1 MKTIPV
7 YLKERSYN
15 VIISSGCFR
24 NEAASRISE
33 LVSQKEKIAIVSDE
47 NVWEL
52 YGNSLL
58 IELER
63 KGFSCFPAIIRPGE
77 SSKDMQSLGRILDIF
92 AQKGLGRGGL
102 VVALGGGVAC
112 DVAGFAAA
120 CWMRGVHYMQI
131 PTSLL
136 AMVTSSVG
144 GNTAI
149 DIPAGK
155 NLIGA
160 FHQPSLVIVDPAL
173 LATLP
178 HKEFS
183 IGMAEVIRYGAIQS
197 KILFNNIES
206 TRYEVYTPELID
218 IITDCIRI
226 KTKIVSGDELD
237 SGRRELLN
245 FGHTFGHAIELKYG
259 YFRYPHGMA
268 VVEGMHISA
277 LYGESAGITGPG
289 TAERLEA
296 IFREYGLECKES
308 ADNLYYYVKQ
318 DKKVL
323 GDALKLVLLKEIGK
337 AEIFEIPLTEIEE
350 QLEEI

>member
-1 MKTIPV
+1 MKTIPI
-7 YLKERSYN
+7 YLKERAYD
-15 VIISSGCFR
+15 VIVARDCFR

-33 LVSQKEKIAIVSDE
+33 LVSPNEKVAIVSDL

-52 YGNSLL
+52 YGASLL
-58 IELER
+58 NELNR
-63 KGFSCFPAIIRPGE
+63 NGISCFPAIIQPGE
-77 SSKDMQSLGRILDIF
+77 SSKDMHALGQILEVF
-92 AQKGLGRGGL
+92 AQRGLGRGGL

-120 CWMRGVHYMQI
+120 CWLRGIHHIQI

-160 FHQPSLVIVDPAL
+160 FHQPSLVMVDPAL

-178 HKEFS
+178 GEEFS
-183 IGMAEVIRYGAIQS
+183 KGMAEVIKYGAIQS
-197 KILFNNIES
+197 KILFNNIEAN
-206 TRYEVYTPELID
+206 RYDVDTPEITD
-218 IITDCIRI
+218 IITDCVRI
-226 KTKIVSGDELD
+226 KAKIVSGDELET
-237 SGRRELLN
+237 GRRELLN
-245 FGHTFGHAIELKYG
+245 FGHTFGHAIEMKYG
-259 YFRYPHGMA
+259 YYRYPHGMA

-277 LYGESAGITGPG
+277 IYGESAGITIPG

-296 IFREYGLECKES
+296 VFREYGLECKES

-323 GDALKLVLLKEIGK
+323 GDTLKLVLLKEIGK
-337 AEIFEIPLTEIEE
+337 AEVFDMPLSEIEE